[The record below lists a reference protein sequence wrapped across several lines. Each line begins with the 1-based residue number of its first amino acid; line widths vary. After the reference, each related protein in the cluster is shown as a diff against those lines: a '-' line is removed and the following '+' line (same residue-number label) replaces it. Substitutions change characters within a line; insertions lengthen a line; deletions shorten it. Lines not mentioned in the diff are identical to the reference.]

1 MRADSESIGAELE
14 RALVRELLG
23 EWRRLNASYFRNA
36 LRAPVLALTESRH
49 FLGRWSHDERTLEL
63 SRPFVLSHP
72 WGRVVEVLKH
82 EMAHQYVH
90 EILRELGETAH
101 GNAFRGVCERLGI
114 DHAASG
120 VPPRSPTSDGDD
132 EERMVARIAKLLAL
146 AESPNQ
152 HEAEAAMAAAQRL
165 MLKYNLEQRA
175 VAQRYGFRHLGKPSG
190 RVGEAERLLAGLLG
204 KYFFVEVIWVPV
216 YRPLEAKRGSVLE
229 ICGTDP
235 NLAMAEYVHAYLSHS
250 SEELWRAHK
259 RAARVSSNRDR
270 RTYLAGV
277 MAGFA
282 EKLARQSTE
291 QRSEGLVWISDGDL
305 SDFYRKRHPHIRN
318 VRYGGQRRT
327 EAFSHGREA
336 GKKLVLRKPIAGA
349 TGSRG
354 RLLGPGRGS

>member
-1 MRADSESIGAELE
+1 MTAETDSLGAELE

-23 EWRRLNASYFRNA
+23 EWRRLNASHFRNA
-36 LRAPVLALTESRH
+36 LCAPVLALIESRQ
-49 FLGRWSHDERTLEL
+49 FLGRWTHEARTLEL
-63 SRPFVLSHP
+63 SRSFVLSHP
-72 WGRVVEVLKH
+72 WGVVVEVLKH

-101 GNAFRGVCERLGI
+101 GSAFRGVCERLGI
-114 DHAASG
+114 DHAARG
-120 VPPRSPTSDGDD
+120 VPPLAGGAEGND
-132 EERMVARIAKLLAL
+132 EERIVTRIAKLLAL

-165 MLKYNLEQRA
+165 MLKYNLEQHA
-175 VAQRYGFRHLGKPSG
+175 TVQRYGFRHLGKPSG

-204 KYFFVEVIWVPV
+204 RYFFVEVIWVPV

-250 SEELWRAHK
+250 AEELWLAHK
-259 RAARVSSNRDR
+259 RGTGVRGNRDR

-291 QRSEGLVWISDGDL
+291 QRSLGLIWISDGDL
-305 SDFYRKRHPHIRN
+305 SEFYRKRHPHIRN
-318 VRYGGQRRT
+318 VRYGGQART
-327 EAFSHGREA
+327 EAFAHGREA
-336 GKKLVLRKPIAGA
+336 GKKLVLRKPIAA
-349 TGSRG
+349 AAVSRG
-354 RLLGPGRGS
+354 RLLGPGGSS

>member
-1 MRADSESIGAELE
+1 MTAETDSLGAELE

-23 EWRRLNASYFRNA
+23 EWRRLNASHFRNA
-36 LRAPVLALTESRH
+36 LRAPVMALIESRQ
-49 FLGRWSHDERTLEL
+49 FLGRWSHDDRTLEL
-63 SRPFVLSHP
+63 SRSFVLSHP
-72 WGRVVEVLKH
+72 WGSIVEVLKH

-90 EILRELGETAH
+90 EILREMGETAH
-101 GNAFRGVCERLGI
+101 GSAFRGVCERLGI
-114 DHAASG
+114 DASASG
-120 VPPRSPTSDGDD
+120 VPPVVVGAEGGD

-175 VAQRYGFRHLGKPSG
+175 TAQRYGFRHLGKPSG
-190 RVGEAERLLAGLLG
+190 RVGEAERVLAGLLG
-204 KYFFVEVIWVPV
+204 KWFFVEVIWVPV
-216 YRPLEAKRGSVLE
+216 YRPLEGKRGSVLE

-250 SEELWRAHK
+250 ADELWRAHK
-259 RAARVSSNRDR
+259 RVAGVRGDRDR

-291 QRSEGLVWISDGDL
+291 QRSQGLVWISDGDL

-336 GKKLVLRKPIAGA
+336 GKKLVLRKPITGA
-349 TGSRG
+349 TASRG
-354 RLLGPGRGS
+354 RLLGPGK